1 MRLKCTKCEVQLRP
15 KDKSIFILD
24 DATKTAPIDWLCPV
38 CGINIIIGRQGSEIA
53 KYAYKHTA
61 LSSHNSW
68 VAALKHVLTAR
79 GGFFET

>member
-24 DATKTAPIDWLCPV
+24 DFTNTAPIDWVCPV
-38 CGINIIIGRQGSEIA
+38 CKINIIIGRQGSEIA

-68 VAALKHVLTAR
+68 EDVLKYVLTAR
-79 GGFFET
+79 GGFYES